1 MSFDAFSFFRWP
13 HCHVKKCHTRT
24 SDPEGNI
31 PPLQAIG
38 TSGTALM
45 LAAQTG
51 QTEVVNMLLEAGADV
66 ALKSSCVL
74 QFLSR
79 QFDKNLD
86 PI

>member
-1 MSFDAFSFFRWP
+1 MRSHFFDGRTLPRQKMSHA
-13 HCHVKKCHTRT
+13 RT
-24 SDPEGNI
+24 SDPEGDI

-51 QTEVVNMLLEAGADV
+51 QTEVVNMILEAGADV

-86 PI
+86 PS